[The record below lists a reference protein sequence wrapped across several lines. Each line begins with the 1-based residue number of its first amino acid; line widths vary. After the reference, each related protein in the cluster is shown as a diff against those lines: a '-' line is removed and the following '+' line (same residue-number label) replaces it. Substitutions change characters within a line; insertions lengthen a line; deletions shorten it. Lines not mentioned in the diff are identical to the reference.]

1 MGKAEIWLIRTYWD
15 FEFPRPFLPN
25 FEFVGGLHCQPAKPL
40 PKVPNFVLLLAGCFL
55 SLINSASHILGNLI
69 PKEGALLPMASM
81 QLFSNLFILVQTEGW
96 DDSLLSSKTIAEISR
111 REYTVCFRKN
121 RCYLTLVKCKI

>member
-40 PKVPNFVLLLAGCFL
+40 PKVSQLCSAIGQFVTKTV
-55 SLINSASHILGNLI
+55 SL
-69 PKEGALLPMASM
+69 PDQP
-81 QLFSNLFILVQTEGW
+81 
-96 DDSLLSSKTIAEISR
+96 
-111 REYTVCFRKN
+111 RKP
-121 RCYLTLVKCKI
+121 RPEKAHS